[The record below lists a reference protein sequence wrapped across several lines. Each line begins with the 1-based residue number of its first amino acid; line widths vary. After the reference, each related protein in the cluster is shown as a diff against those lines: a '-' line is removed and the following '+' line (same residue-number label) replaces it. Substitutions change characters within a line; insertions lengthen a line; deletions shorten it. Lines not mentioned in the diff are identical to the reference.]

1 MQREEAVT
9 PGVWPRECTHG
20 VRSSS
25 SAAQKANYPLATI
38 ADAGTSPSATATA
51 EPAAMRPAANDAE
64 ARGSSSAAPAV
75 PAASST
81 GGSSVLGSLSRF
93 RQARR
98 VVSENID
105 ASVARDAAARSQGGG
120 GGSVAPAAATPSATD
135 YVSRIAAI
143 NPLTNRLSRTNST
156 GNQVSLGSGV

>member
-20 VRSSS
+20 ARGSS

-51 EPAAMRPAANDAE
+51 APAAMRPAANAAE

-75 PAASST
+75 PAASGT

-105 ASVARDAAARSQGGG
+105 ASVARDAAARSHGG
-120 GGSVAPAAATPSATD
+120 GGSLAPAAATPSATD

-143 NPLTNRLSRTNST
+143 NPLTNRLSRTSST
-156 GNQVSLGSGV
+156 GNHVSPGSGV